1 MALFVCVH
9 RPSSSLVRVFD
20 SNAISCI
27 YCRKKK
33 LCSNGVV
40 EGPDTDDGDE
50 AGTDED
56 NVQAEQQ
63 TVDDDPDH

>member
-1 MALFVCVH
+1 MH
-9 RPSSSLVRVFD
+9 VFD
-20 SNAISCI
+20 SNSISCI

-33 LCSNGVV
+33 SRSNRVV

-50 AGTDED
+50 AGTDKD

>member
-1 MALFVCVH
+1 MHLL
-9 RPSSSLVRVFD
+9 PE
-20 SNAISCI
+20 
-27 YCRKKK
+27 KK
-33 LCSNGVV
+33 LCSDGVV